1 MSITLGD
8 RNSGDSRADR
18 NGVVVDPQGT
28 VKNVSA
34 SSLAEFESAPETW
47 TAVSPVIQFE
57 IANATLQPDGTVV
70 VIISLPVNG
79 PPPQHVYKYG
89 YEFAS
94 STVKSFFL
102 FDWDGRTGGQL
113 IDTNKDGKPDIVR
126 LVYRDGE
133 RGDDDLLV
141 NGIIVDPI
149 VFGSELE
156 VTPKPA
162 FAAAAAYFI
171 GVLPTLSGTS
181 VPLATIKIYDGGG
194 LLGAVVAS
202 AAGTWSFTPQTA
214 LSEGAHT
221 FGATATLPPAQPS
234 DPAVLTMVLDS
245 IAPAAPA
252 VLGGLLTGSTT
263 LVQGTAEAA
272 STVTLYSAG
281 QELGRSVA
289 GANGAWSIAAPIAYG
304 TFILTAT
311 ATDPAGNV
319 GPVSSSFTLTSNAP
333 PVTTLPSVAVAIT
346 LGNLTQS
353 YDGTPKPVSVVT
365 NPPGVAVAIL
375 YSGSANVPSAV
386 GVYPVFAMVTAAGY
400 TGSVMGTHTITA
412 AAQTIGFVPPARLV
426 AGSPVTQIGRAHV

>member
-1 MSITLGD
+1 V
-8 RNSGDSRADR
+8 A
-18 NGVVVDPQGT
+18 
-28 VKNVSA
+28 A

-79 PPPQHVYKYG
+79 TPPQHVYKYG

-156 VTPKPA
+156 VTPKPV
-162 FAAAAAYFI
+162 FAAAAAYFK

-245 IAPAAPA
+245 IAPAAPS

-311 ATDPAGNV
+311 ATAPAGNCLDHHGRPRSKPLHEGPSFFGGCRRLCARQGRHTDLLGKLPRPVLVAEQVEDLRRRTDKGDASLGTGAREGCTAVTAGV
-319 GPVSSSFTLTSNAP
+319 GAISAARLACSKLRKRVIHAGSSFSRKSIVPEICACMAAP
-333 PVTTLPSVAVAIT
+333 PKSSLETS
-346 LGNLTQS
+346 
-353 YDGTPKPVSVVT
+353 
-365 NPPGVAVAIL
+365 
-375 YSGSANVPSAV
+375 
-386 GVYPVFAMVTAAGY
+386 
-400 TGSVMGTHTITA
+400 
-412 AAQTIGFVPPARLV
+412 
-426 AGSPVTQIGRAHV
+426 